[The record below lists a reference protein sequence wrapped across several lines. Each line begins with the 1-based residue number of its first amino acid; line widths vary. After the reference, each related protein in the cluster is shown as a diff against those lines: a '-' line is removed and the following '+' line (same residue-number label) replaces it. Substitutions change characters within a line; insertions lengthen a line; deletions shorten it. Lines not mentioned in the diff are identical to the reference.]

1 MWETVA
7 LVSLTL
13 CCMLA
18 VAMTALRLPGP
29 WLIVIGA
36 LLYGWWADW
45 EPFGLLLI
53 GLLVLFGALGEAAE
67 FLGAVL
73 TARKAGAS
81 RQAAWG
87 GLIGGLLGVVF
98 LASIC
103 TVPFPLIGT
112 LIGAVIGA
120 MIGCFAGATIV
131 ELWLRREVAQGARVG
146 LFSALGMA
154 LGTAAKL
161 AVAMAMSA
169 LVMTAAVCSG
179 PSPVGTDSTAVQAPP
194 EDPPREV
201 SGPPESSEGATDL
214 P

>member
-1 MWETVA
+1 MWEAVA
-7 LVSLTL
+7 LALLIL
-13 CCMLA
+13 CCVLA
-18 VAMTALRLPGP
+18 VAMTTLRLPGP

-45 EPFGLLLI
+45 KPFGLLLV
-53 GLLVLFGALGEAAE
+53 GLLVLLGGLGEAAE
-67 FLGAVL
+67 FLGAL
-73 TARKAGAS
+73 FTARKAGAS

-87 GLIGGLLGVVF
+87 GLIGGMLGMVF
-98 LASIC
+98 LASAC

-120 MIGCFAGATIV
+120 MIGCFSGAAIV
-131 ELWLRREVAQGARVG
+131 ELWLHRKVSQGARVG

-169 LVMTAAVCSG
+169 LVLTTAVCSG
-179 PSPVGTDSTAVQAPP
+179 PVGTDPP
-194 EDPPREV
+194 AAQTPSPDSP
-201 SGPPESSEGATDL
+201 S
-214 P
+214 